1 MKNEILTT
9 NQASVLVSLEE
20 KTQAYLRKGLT
31 GAVNTER
38 AYQTDVRLFQDWCA
52 TQQLQALPCG
62 KETLVLYLSAL
73 ADTCKWATLQRK
85 IAAIRKWHLL
95 SGYELPNQAFEVKA
109 ILEGIKRSIG
119 IKQQQAPAYSLAQFK
134 QIIKSLDN
142 NDLVALRNKSLLL
155 IGFTG
160 AFRRSE
166 LVNLDVADLSFT
178 ESGLVINNKISKT
191 NQYGNHE
198 EKAIFYSPDPDLCPV
213 RTLKKWIE
221 SSFVDEAVWVRIR
234 KNAQMTTQRLS
245 DKSVNNIFQHYFGKE
260 YSAHS
265 MRASFIT
272 IAKINGA
279 DDSEIMR
286 QTKHKTNSMIQRYT
300 RINDIKLH
308 NAALKLGL

>member
-1 MKNEILTT
+1 MKNEILIQS
-9 NQASVLVSLEE
+9 NASLQELED
-20 KTQAYLRKGLT
+20 KTQAYFRKGLT
-31 GAVNTER
+31 GASNTER
-38 AYQTDVRLFQDWCA
+38 AYQADVRLFQTWCD
-52 TQQLQALPCG
+52 TQALQARPCA
-62 KETLVLYLSAL
+62 KETLALYLSSL
-73 ADTCKWATLQRK
+73 ADNCKWATIQRK
-85 IAAIRKWHLL
+85 VAAIRKWHQLA
-95 SGYELPNQAFEVKA
+95 GYELANQSFEVKM

-119 IKQQQAPAYSLAQFK
+119 IKQKQAPAYSLAQFK

-166 LVNLDVADLSFT
+166 LVNLDLADLSFT
-178 ESGLVINNKISKT
+178 ENGLVISNKISKT
-191 NQYGNHE
+191 NQYGNDE

-213 RTLKKWIE
+213 RTLKKWID
-221 SSFVDEAVWVRIR
+221 SSLVDEAVWVRIR
-234 KNAQMTTQRLS
+234 KNAQLTNQRLS
-245 DKSVNNIFQHYFGKE
+245 DKSVNNIFQHYFGTD